1 MNKWFYSATCKGLLL
16 ILAHL
21 CIVVSV
27 VSFVWVGTSAGL
39 RYLIPFEKVQSHYE
53 STAQFENRMKTMS
66 REVLDQLDTKAK
78 FETNGSYNPDK
89 LIDVVRYDNGSLDQ
103 DGTNHSGIAYRLKD
117 LEQWSRGYQNAAADQ
132 ESWDQFLHDYVTTV
146 IVCLKEDGSYHYY
159 YGDDFRNKMSAG

>member
-66 REVLDQLDTKAK
+66 ALIGNKGVVLAK
-78 FETNGSYNPDK
+78 QFDSVES
-89 LIDVVRYDNGSLDQ
+89 ISR
-103 DGTNHSGIAYRLKD
+103 HAKD
-117 LEQWSRGYQNAAADQ
+117 LYTDELDAY
-132 ESWDQFLHDYVTTV
+132 ESTLNMILRDALEAKHD
-146 IVCLKEDGSYHYY
+146 LMLLR
-159 YGDDFRNKMSAG
+159 RNIGRCSQ